1 MKSTLR
7 MFTRMLAL
15 AGVSAALCIAPIAG
29 AQEPKPQ
36 PKPAPSP
43 YDPPKQPVKRSY
55 FCAEKSDGW
64 YCGENNEPRL
74 YKCKGGF
81 IETSKECRAGCDS
94 GSNTCK
100 PES

>member
-1 MKSTLR
+1 MKSALC

-43 YDPPKQPVKRSY
+43 YDPPKQPVKRSH
-55 FCAEKSDGW
+55 FCTGKSDGW

-74 YKCKGGF
+74 FKCKDGF
-81 IETSKECRAGCDS
+81 IETAKECRAGCDS